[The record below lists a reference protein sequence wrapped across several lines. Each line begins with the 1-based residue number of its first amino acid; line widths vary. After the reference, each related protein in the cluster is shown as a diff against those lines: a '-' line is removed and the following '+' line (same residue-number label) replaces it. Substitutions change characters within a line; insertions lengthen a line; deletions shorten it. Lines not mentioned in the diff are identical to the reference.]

1 MTEQEQVMTP
11 TTRRRRATRRETA
24 LRDARIVRA
33 LAHGETIDEVAARE
47 GLTLR
52 RARERVSAVVA
63 RRAPGPT
70 EDFVAVQIARLNE
83 AMLIAY
89 GAMQDG
95 NLAAV
100 DRVLKI
106 TREYDRYHGLAL
118 TLARGAGAAPGPEP
132 LAAPVAL
139 ALSPPVPAA
148 TIEAKFGS
156 PALGSPALGLPNQG
170 PAAQSPPEPLDG
182 LAGQPTAA
190 GKAAVCS
197 DD

>member
-1 MTEQEQVMTP
+1 MTEQQQATLP
-11 TTRRRRATRRETA
+11 TAKRKRATRRETVR
-24 LRDARIVRA
+24 RDARIVRA
-33 LAHGETIDEVAARE
+33 LAHGELIDEVAARE

-52 RARERVSAVVA
+52 RVRERVAAVVA

-106 TREYDRYHGLAL
+106 TREYDRYHGVAL
-118 TLARGAGAAPGPEP
+118 TLARGMGRPTP
-132 LAAPVAL
+132 
-139 ALSPPVPAA
+139 
-148 TIEAKFGS
+148 TRF
-156 PALGSPALGLPNQG
+156 PN
-170 PAAQSPPEPLDG
+170 PYR
-182 LAGQPTAA
+182 
-190 GKAAVCS
+190 
-197 DD
+197 